1 MQLCRYSKSEILSHL
16 ILPECP
22 LGLNANRAKKCECK
36 KRVSHVTS
44 HDLRVTT
51 CTWPRDWRGVPVSRV
66 NNIQK
71 VEFDMSTAEAT
82 EVKQTALFGE
92 VNNIPLKIPV
102 IGLCGA
108 KGSGKTLAGLLLDPE
123 NTVVIDVED
132 SSVTYNV
139 PIKRRASLYD
149 EAGTKSKNG
158 IPTPLECW
166 EWFASEVET
175 LECRVLFVDPITDL
189 QAGLVEWVKAN
200 PEKFGRSKA
209 QYEKASG
216 LLWADVKS
224 YLKMFLGRLSRRVEA
239 FVFTAHMGS
248 VWSGGSP
255 VAGKQKAKGVD
266 TFYELASLYLYLQR
280 DADPKTGKVPKLPV
294 ASITPPLGKSR
305 LAHMMKAAD
314 GTYEAVPI
322 LPPRMK
328 DFDWNLLRKYVANPP
343 DYAKL
348 AKDQLAE
355 SNELTDDE
363 KLLIRADI
371 AANERE
377 AEELR
382 NGRLDAMAAAAKANK
397 EARAAV
403 ATDATRT
410 EANESSKDE
419 PKDTV
424 PPKEGPS
431 STTETAPLEPDPA
444 DLPLSDADRVEII
457 KQQFKDRMFSKEQM
471 IAAIQKHGGP
481 GAKLAGLTS
490 KQLIAL
496 QGENWTALTKKD
508 LEAGK

>member
-1 MQLCRYSKSEILSHL
+1 M
-16 ILPECP
+16 
-22 LGLNANRAKKCECK
+22 
-36 KRVSHVTS
+36 SHVPP

-51 CTWPRDWRGVPVSRV
+51 CTWPRDWRGVPVSKV
-66 NNIQK
+66 NKIQK
-71 VEFDMSTAEAT
+71 VTFDMSTAE
-82 EVKQTALFGE
+82 VKKAALFGE
-92 VNNIPLKIPV
+92 VNGIPLKIPV

-175 LECRVLFVDPITDL
+175 LDCRVLFVDPITDL
-189 QAGLVEWVKAN
+189 QSGLVEWVKSN

-328 DFDWNLLRKYVANPP
+328 DFEWNLLRKYVANPP
-343 DYAKL
+343 DYSKL
-348 AKDQLAE
+348 TKDQLAD
-355 SNELTDDE
+355 SNELTEDE
-363 KLLIRADI
+363 RLLIKADI
-371 AANERE
+371 AANEKE

-382 NGRLDAMAAAAKANK
+382 SGRLDAMAAAAKANK

-403 ATDATRT
+403 AKDAART
-410 EANESSKDE
+410 EANESPKDE

-424 PPKEGPS
+424 PPKDGPS
-431 STTETAPLEPDPA
+431 SENVETVPSEPDPA
-444 DLPLSDADRVEII
+444 NLPLADADRVEII
-457 KQQFKDRMFSKEQM
+457 KDQFKRMMLSKDQM

-481 GAKLAGLTS
+481 GAKLANLTS
-490 KQLIAL
+490 KQLADL

-508 LEAGK
+508 MESGK